1 MNEKFSLLPTPEELA
16 QFVTWPALEDAL
28 LGIKRDWENIQ
39 PQERVVVEISSQ
51 TDPVST
57 GFSFHSAFKRTISS
71 IKVFHLLNNG
81 NFAPRKL
88 AVLDIKSSF
97 CL

>member
-16 QFVTWPALEDAL
+16 QFVTWPVLEDAL

-57 GFSFHSAFKRTISS
+57 TFSFHSASKRHKFSVI
-71 IKVFHLLNNG
+71 
-81 NFAPRKL
+81 A
-88 AVLDIKSSF
+88 SF
-97 CL
+97 TL

>member
-1 MNEKFSLLPTPEELA
+1 MNEKFSQLPTPEELA

-28 LGIKRDWENIQ
+28 LGIKRDWENLQ

-57 GFSFHSAFKRTISS
+57 QSVHCYKYGCRKYSS
-71 IKVFHLLNNG
+71 IMPHFFLV
-81 NFAPRKL
+81 
-88 AVLDIKSSF
+88 
-97 CL
+97 

>member
-1 MNEKFSLLPTPEELA
+1 MNEKFSQLPTPEELA

-28 LGIKRDWENIQ
+28 LGIKRDWENLQ

-57 GFSFHSAFKRTISS
+57 QSVICYKYDCRKYSS
-71 IKVFHLLNNG
+71 IMPHFFLV
-81 NFAPRKL
+81 
-88 AVLDIKSSF
+88 
-97 CL
+97 